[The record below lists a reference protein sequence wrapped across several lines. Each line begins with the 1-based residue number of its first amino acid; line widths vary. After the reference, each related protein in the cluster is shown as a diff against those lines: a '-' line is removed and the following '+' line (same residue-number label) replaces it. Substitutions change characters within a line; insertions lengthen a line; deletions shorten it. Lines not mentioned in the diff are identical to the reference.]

1 MKTKLSKNQMRVAI
15 AKDVIKQ
22 LKAGVYIPAGTY
34 FWADD
39 LPTGFGSGLLSNEN
53 VQEEVLKLE
62 ACRVCAIGAA
72 FVSGVRLFDG
82 ISGKNW
88 DIYKGSNSVGAQSF
102 FTKKQLCNME
112 EWFEV
117 TKWPLTTALED
128 KILRMHRSQRMRIV
142 FRSIIANN
150 GQVKNGDIK
159 KRFEKARVLSH
170 P

>member
-1 MKTKLSKNQMRVAI
+1 MKTKLSKSQMRVAI

-34 FWADD
+34 FWVA
-39 LPTGFGSGLLSNEN
+39 TEGTFSGLLSNEN
-53 VQEEVLKLE
+53 VQEEVLKLQD
-62 ACRVCAIGAA
+62 CKVCAIGAA

-102 FTKKQLCNME
+102 FTRKQLCNME